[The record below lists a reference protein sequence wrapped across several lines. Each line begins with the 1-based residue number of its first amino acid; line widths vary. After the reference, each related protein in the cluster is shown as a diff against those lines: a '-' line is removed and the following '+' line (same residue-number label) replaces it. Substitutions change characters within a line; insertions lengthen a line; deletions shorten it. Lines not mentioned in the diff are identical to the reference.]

1 MAKNW
6 QHRDVWTRQTQH
18 FTVQVERREV
28 EQADSAFEVLGP
40 NRWNVY
46 VYIYP
51 THPHFH
57 KFDGPSWGQEAI
69 LEMPLHGG
77 CTFLKYH
84 KDALNGEVTGIQVG
98 CDYNHDGDARYT
110 HHATPADGIK
120 QFRDADELFA
130 WLERAR
136 ISVEK

>member
-46 VYIYP
+46 AYI
-51 THPHFH
+51 
-57 KFDGPSWGQEAI
+57 
-69 LEMPLHGG
+69 
-77 CTFLKYH
+77 
-84 KDALNGEVTGIQVG
+84 
-98 CDYNHDGDARYT
+98 HDGDARYT